1 MSADIKDNPGQS
13 RFELGIDG
21 QIVFATY
28 RRDGSTL
35 AIRHVEAPPALR
47 GHGAASQLM
56 QGIAD
61 LARAEG
67 LKIRPLCSY
76 ASSWMRR
83 HKEYG
88 DLLA

>member
-1 MSADIKDNPGQS
+1 MTAEIRDNPGQG
-13 RFELGIDG
+13 RYELDIDG

-28 RRDGSTL
+28 RRDGATL

-56 QGIAD
+56 QGIVD

-67 LKIRPLCSY
+67 LKVRPLCGY
-76 ASSWMRR
+76 ASAWMQR
-83 HKEYG
+83 HREYR

>member
-1 MSADIKDNPGQS
+1 MTAAIRDNADQS
-13 RFELGIDG
+13 RYELELAG

-35 AIRHVEAPPALR
+35 AIRHVEAPLALR
-47 GHGAASQLM
+47 GSGAASKLM
-56 QGIAD
+56 QGIVD

-67 LKIRPLCSY
+67 LKVRPLCSY
-76 ASSWMRR
+76 ASAWMRR

-88 DLLA
+88 DVLA